1 MFCCVSG
8 ALCLPGLP
16 GCPCSKPVSPQAS
29 PQLSRSSSRFSN
41 SSRRSA
47 SKGSYLSVPRG
58 VDSTASPYECSCC
71 CCNED
76 LIKIQVRALLSFVPP
91 KPSLPVKLDS
101 QTVHQL
107 ARCQARENSRG
118 RVVTGLTP
126 VSDWLGWWRHK
137 FFLYPI
143 VKHISL

>member
-1 MFCCVSG
+1 MLIRSVVFCCVTG

-16 GCPCSKPVSPQAS
+16 GCPCAKPVSPQAS

-47 SKGSYLSVPRG
+47 GKGPYLSVQRG

-76 LIKIQVRALLSFVPP
+76 LIKIQVGGLLFGA
-91 KPSLPVKLDS
+91 SLAYFSIECRLNK
-101 QTVHQL
+101 TVVIT
-107 ARCQARENSRG
+107 AKVNSLEPMRNHSITG
-118 RVVTGLTP
+118 CKKRVVSHELQTIAQVTE
-126 VSDWLGWWRHK
+126 
-137 FFLYPI
+137 
-143 VKHISL
+143 